1 MQLHYDAETEEFRAE
16 LQAWLQANQ
25 PTLEEMREEPM
36 ESSAHLTGWSRRW
49 QRRLFDAGLLVPGWP
64 PELGGRN
71 LPPVQQLVYHEEMA
85 KIPVMRSTNPQG
97 LGIIAPSILDYGSDL
112 LKEKYLLP
120 TLRAEIS
127 WCLGMS
133 EPGAGSDL
141 ASLSTR
147 AELHDDHFV
156 VSGQKIWTS
165 GAHHADH
172 CFCFVRTDPD
182 APKHKGISVLIIDMK
197 APGIRVRPLPDLTD
211 PDHVDFNEVFFD
223 GVVVPRDHLVGP
235 LNQGW
240 SISTGSLAHE
250 RGMMWLSSAS
260 QLDGILERLFQL
272 ARVQRPDGRRIGE
285 SASFRD
291 TVASLYVDAQAMWF
305 MGYRGFAKFA
315 RGEVSPEH
323 SVLKLFGSE
332 IAQRA
337 ARVATEALGV
347 DALDVDFQGRGY
359 DESHGPAPWMRK
371 YLHTYGG
378 TISAGA
384 SEIQRNIIAQRV
396 LGLPRR

>member
-1 MQLHYDAETEEFRAE
+1 VKLHYDVGTEEFRAE
-16 LQAWLQANQ
+16 LRAWIEENQ
-25 PTLEEMREEPM
+25 PTLEEMRAEPLT
-36 ESSAHLTGWSRRW
+36 SSAHMTDWARRW
-49 QRRLFDAGLLVPGWP
+49 QQRLFDAGLLVPGWP

-85 KIPVMRSTNPQG
+85 RIAAERTANPQG
-97 LGIIAPSILDYGSDL
+97 LGIIAPSIHDYGSDL

-141 ASLSTR
+141 AGLSTR
-147 AELHDDHFV
+147 AEVHDDHFV
-156 VSGQKIWTS
+156 VTGQKIWTS

-182 APKHKGISVLIIDMK
+182 APKHKGISVVIVDMK
-197 APGIRVRPLPDLTD
+197 APGVTVRPLPEMNDRG
-211 PDHVDFNEVFFD
+211 HVDFNEVFFD
-223 GVVVPRDHLVGP
+223 GVVVPRDHLIGG
-235 LNQGW
+235 LNEGW
-240 SISTGSLAHE
+240 SISAGSLAHE
-250 RGMMWLSSAS
+250 RGMMWLNSAAR
-260 QLDGILERLFQL
+260 LDRAVDGLLEL
-272 ARVQRPDGRRIGE
+272 AHGPGPDGRRLGE
-285 SASFRD
+285 NEGFRD
-291 TVASLYVDAQAMWF
+291 AVARAYLDTQAIWF

-332 IAQRA
+332 VAQRA
-337 ARVATEALGV
+337 TLAATEALGAL
-347 DALDVDFQGRGY
+347 ALDVEFDGYGY
-359 DESHGPAPWMRK
+359 DDTHGRPPWMTQ
-371 YLHTYGG
+371 YFQTYRM
-378 TISAGA
+378 TISAGT